1 MILILGA
8 SGELAS
14 LTTAALQT
22 LGNTETVRL
31 GSRSPAKLAAEGA
44 QTLFADYDQQDS
56 LEAAMAGVSKV
67 LFISGNIANDA
78 RLAQHLNVIAA
89 AKKAG
94 VSQLLYTSFQS
105 PSLDSAFDFGASHAA
120 TEAAIRASGVPA
132 TVVRNAF
139 YAELQLMSLGHTLE
153 SGALSHAA
161 ADGRFAPVSKADIAE
176 ALARLLMATPDA
188 DKHIGSTYEFTGPE
202 LQSYAD
208 IAKLIGEL
216 TGKRIETN
224 EISPEAQMAALSQMG
239 LPGFLAK
246 ALGGASRAIA
256 AGEYDTRS
264 DDLAHILGR
273 KPRSLREV
281 IAAALG

>member
-14 LTTAALQT
+14 LTTAALHT
-22 LGNTETVRL
+22 LGNTEAVRL
-31 GSRSPAKLAAEGA
+31 ASRSPAKLAANGA

-56 LEAAMAGVSKV
+56 LEAAMADVSKV
-67 LFISGNIANDA
+67 LFISGNINNDA

-120 TEAAIRASGVPA
+120 TEAAIRAAGVPA

-139 YAELQLMSLGHTLE
+139 YAELQLMSLGHTLD
-153 SGALSHAA
+153 SGVLTHAA
-161 ADGRFAPVSKADIAE
+161 ANGRFAPVSKADLAE
-176 ALARLLMATPDA
+176 ALARLLMTEGHAG
-188 DKHIGSTYEFTGPE
+188 KIYELTGPE
-202 LQSYAD
+202 LMSYTE
-208 IAKLIGEL
+208 IAKLISEL
-216 TGKRIETN
+216 TGKHIQTH
-224 EISPEAQMAALSQMG
+224 EITPDAQIAALSQMG

-273 KPRSLREV
+273 EPRSLREV